1 MARSN
6 LVLVLAVALLAL
18 TAGCAGGLSGD
29 GGGADAGTDGSRD
42 GGDAGGQAD
51 AGDDAGDG
59 AADRDGD
66 GSGDES
72 GGEAQSSQAA
82 YEAQD
87 RAIIRTGHARLR
99 VDEFD
104 AARDRIVNV
113 AESRGGFVAGSEQ
126 RVERDDEQTWT
137 EGRVTIRVPSEAFG
151 EAFRAVK
158 DEGEVVRSSSS
169 SKDVSDQLVDLEARI
184 TNLEN
189 RRDRLRQLYE
199 AANSTDET
207 LRVGRELSQVQEEI
221 ERLRARQRSLQDRV
235 AYGTIT
241 VELTEP
247 RPTPTPTATPT
258 PTPTPEPA
266 YHETSPVAAFIDS
279 VNGVVVMLRTFVVTV
294 SYLLPYLVTL
304 GLPVGVAAA
313 LVYRRRDWL
322 DEE

>member
-1 MARSN
+1 
-6 LVLVLAVALLAL
+6 
-18 TAGCAGGLSGD
+18 
-29 GGGADAGTDGSRD
+29 
-42 GGDAGGQAD
+42 
-51 AGDDAGDG
+51 
-59 AADRDGD
+59 
-66 GSGDES
+66 
-72 GGEAQSSQAA
+72 
-82 YEAQD
+82 
-87 RAIIRTGHARLR
+87 
-99 VDEFD
+99 
-104 AARDRIVNV
+104 VNI

-235 AYGTIT
+235 AYGSIT

-258 PTPTPEPA
+258 PTPTTEPA
-266 YHETSPVAAFIDS
+266 YQETSPVAAFIDS